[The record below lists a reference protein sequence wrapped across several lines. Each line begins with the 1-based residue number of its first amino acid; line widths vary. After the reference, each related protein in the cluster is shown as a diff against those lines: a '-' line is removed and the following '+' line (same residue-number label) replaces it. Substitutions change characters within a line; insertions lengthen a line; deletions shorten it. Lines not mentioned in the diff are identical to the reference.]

1 MGVERLMAHFGL
13 KQALLALLL
22 LVFLNQWV
30 AASTMHCVSSRP
42 DPHAVHTMEEGTRH
56 AHHGEPQASEEASPE
71 TAFDCCEM
79 VNHCLSGSCLVPPMA
94 HDVSPATAV
103 SQSAIMPFSDNT
115 ALPSPISSL
124 YRPPIFR

>member
-1 MGVERLMAHFGL
+1 MAQFGL

-30 AASTMHCVSSRP
+30 AASTMHCVSSQP
-42 DPHAVHTMEEGTRH
+42 DPHATHAMEGGIHH
-56 AHHGEPQASEEASPE
+56 ANHGEPRASEEASPD
-71 TAFDCCEM
+71 TAFDCCKM

-94 HDVSPATAV
+94 HDVSLATAV

-115 ALPSPISSL
+115 APPSPISSR